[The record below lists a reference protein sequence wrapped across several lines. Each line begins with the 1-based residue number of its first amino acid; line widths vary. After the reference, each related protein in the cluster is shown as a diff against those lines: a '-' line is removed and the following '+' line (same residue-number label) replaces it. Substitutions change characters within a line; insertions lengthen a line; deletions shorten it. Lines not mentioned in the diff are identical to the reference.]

1 MSNFDFK
8 ARMLAVPHSSSKV
21 QPGSPE
27 DSASKEEKAKNA
39 LEKAQ
44 AWLNKK
50 AGKWQQSAISSEDL
64 PKSVIKTFDKA
75 VKGLGKVMSILT
87 KVMKILQLFI
97 SSFGSFSSLI
107 SSLLSFIRGT
117 VNTMAQDLA
126 TAGAYMNILMPPSLN
141 RNMFQNDNWKNLSA
155 GGFEG
160 FLGRLQVSLVNPYDK
175 NRPIFDDNG
184 VVGGFIILVD
194 ATAPDEFFK
203 TLKQLGDLFD
213 FMDLFP
219 FNTSVPPP
227 ENIQSYPVYQEM
239 VTEDIA
245 GQTVEKKYGI
255 RLKWDAPPGVPF
267 AGGFFRVSRST
278 ESGGRKTSVKDIPT
292 KLGGKDGFLHAL
304 KVRLS
309 TLVSGLRDKRK
320 GITSKRDPGDWPLKP
335 VYKYD
340 DPTFNPDHKSTYTE
354 YTEIDEEPI
363 SVTMGSP
370 VIVKSNIITGG
381 GEYVDQDIPVDTS
394 GDPTHKEY
402 HYIIESGWPAFWGPP
417 SSDIM
422 VPVEKKCIDPMST
435 AVVEHPRGYTE
446 FISAGWGGLGSW
458 SSLQIGRSIPLLPNL
473 IDMMDKLLATL
484 EGMVKNSS
492 DSFTEFLNGL
502 EEKIQK
508 YMQIIDIMTAI
519 VTKMKELI
527 LGPSAAFLYIPPQSG
542 GVAGFMDRIRS
553 AKQPKDGF
561 SGVDG
566 MTAGVVFAFGGSLFT
581 VNGEENKALIEV
593 QTKALEKA
601 FGIMVKL
608 LTGGGG

>member
-1 MSNFDFK
+1 MANFDFK
-8 ARMLAVPHSSSKV
+8 ARLMAVPYSPSGT
-21 QPGSPE
+21 QPGSPAAE
-27 DSASKEEKAKNA
+27 LAQLVAEASGLEQAKAFLDKN
-39 LEKAQ
+39 
-44 AWLNKK
+44 
-50 AGKWQQSAISSEDL
+50 AGKWQQVSFFNPL
-64 PKSVIKTFDKA
+64 PEGMIKTFDKA

-97 SSFGSFSSLI
+97 SSFGSFAALI
-107 SSLLSFIRGT
+107 SSLLSFIRRT
-117 VNTMAQDLA
+117 VNSMAQDLA
-126 TAGAYMNILMPPSLN
+126 TAGAYMNVLMPPSLN
-141 RNMFQNDNWKNLSA
+141 KNMSQNDNWKNLSA
-155 GGFEG
+155 GGFAG

-175 NRPIFDDNG
+175 NRPIFDENG

-203 TLKQLGDLFD
+203 TIKQLGDLFD

-227 ENIQSYPVYQEM
+227 ENIQSYPVYQET

-245 GQTVEKKYGI
+245 GQTVEKYGI
-255 RLKWDAPPGVPF
+255 RLKWDSPPGVPF

-278 ESGGRKTSVKDIPT
+278 IPGGRLTFVKDIPT

-309 TLVSGLRDKRK
+309 TLVSGLRAKRK

-340 DPTFNPDHKSTYTE
+340 DPEFNPKHKTTSTE

-370 VIVKSNIITGG
+370 VIVKSNPITGG

-394 GDPTHKEY
+394 GDPKFKEY
-402 HYIIESGWPAFWGPP
+402 HYIVESGWPGFWGPP

-446 FISAGWGGLGSW
+446 FISAGWGGLGQW
-458 SSLQIGRSIPLLPNL
+458 SSLQIGRSIPLLPNM
-473 IDMMDKLLATL
+473 IEMMNKLLATL

-492 DSFTEFLNGL
+492 DSFTDFLNGL

-519 VTKMKELI
+519 VTKMKELV
-527 LGPSAAFLYIPPQSG
+527 LGPSAAFLYIPPKSG
-542 GVAGFMDRIRS
+542 GVAGFMDRIRN
-553 AKQPKDGF
+553 AKQPKNGF

-581 VNGEENKALIEV
+581 VNGEENEALIEV
-593 QTKALEKA
+593 QAKAIEKA

>member
-21 QPGSPE
+21 QSGSPAAE
-27 DSASKEEKAKNA
+27 LAQLVAEASGLEQAKAF
-39 LEKAQ
+39 LD
-44 AWLNKK
+44 KK
-50 AGKWQQSAISSEDL
+50 AGKWQQASFLDIL
-64 PKSVIKTFDKA
+64 PPGVVPALDKA
-75 VKGLGKVMSILT
+75 VKGLGKVMTILT

-97 SSFGSFSSLI
+97 SSFGSFASLI
-107 SSLLSFIRGT
+107 SSLLSFIRRT
-117 VNTMAQDLA
+117 VNSMAQDLL
-126 TAGAYMNILMPPSLN
+126 TAGAYMNVLMPPSLN

-175 NRPIFDDNG
+175 NRPVFDDNG

-227 ENIQSYPVYQEM
+227 ENIQSYPIYQE
-239 VTEDIA
+239 TEDIA
-245 GQTVEKKYGI
+245 GTTAEYGI

-278 ESGGRKTSVKDIPT
+278 VPGGRLTYVKDIPT

-304 KVRLS
+304 RVRLAN
-309 TLVSGLRDKRK
+309 LVSGLRAKRK
-320 GITSKRDPGDWPLKP
+320 GTTSKLIPGDWPLKP

-340 DPTFNPDHKSTYTE
+340 DPTFNPKHKSSSTE
-354 YTEIDEEPI
+354 YKEDGE
-363 SVTMGSP
+363 SLSATMGSP
-370 VIVKSNIITGG
+370 VIVKSNPITGG
-381 GEYVDQDIPVDTS
+381 GEYIDKDIPSDS
-394 GDPTHKEY
+394 SNDPIHKEY

-435 AVVEHPRGYTE
+435 AVVEHPKGYTE

-458 SSLQIGRSIPLLPNL
+458 SSMQIGVSIPLLPKL
-473 IDMMDKLLATL
+473 IEMMDKLLATL

-527 LGPSAAFLYIPPQSG
+527 LGPSAAFLYIPPQAG

-553 AKQPKDGF
+553 AKQPENGF

-581 VNGEENKALIEV
+581 VNGEENKALVEI
-593 QTKALEKA
+593 QTKAIEKA
-601 FGIMVKL
+601 FGLMVKL